1 MNTASAPTPAMVRK
15 VVIASVLGNAFE
27 WFDFAIF
34 GMFAVVISKIFFPA
48 DGPAKALLL
57 TLATFGVSFAI
68 RPIGAIILGLYGDR
82 FGRKKALTLTVT
94 LMAIGTG
101 AVGILPTYDAI
112 GIAAPLLLVLA
123 RLVQGFS
130 AGGEFSSATTMLIEF
145 SPTNLRGFYGSF
157 QMCSQSLAF
166 SLGAL
171 VAYVVTSSLT
181 PHDLSAW
188 GWRLPFL
195 FGILIGVVGW
205 VIRQRID
212 ESPEFLGYLKNIQ
225 AKRQKPENTPFKT
238 LLRDHSRAL
247 IAAVCLTTV
256 GTVSAYVFIFF
267 LPIFAKKMLGL
278 SMADVN
284 LSTCIS
290 TAVILVICPL
300 AGYLSDRFG
309 RRTILVPAIIAYA
322 VVALVLFRAFIH
334 APSFETLLEA
344 QVGIAFCMSFMWGP
358 APIVLTEIFP
368 VGVRSIGAA
377 ITYNLAVMVFGGFA
391 PFVNTWLV
399 HATGSNMAPIYY
411 VEASVVIGLVGMLLL
426 PERVPTVSTALVP
439 E

>member
-1 MNTASAPTPAMVRK
+1 MNTAPAPTSAMMRK

-34 GMFAVVISKIFFPA
+34 GMFAVVISKLFFPA
-48 DGPAKALLL
+48 DGPTKALLL

-68 RPIGAIILGLYGDR
+68 RPLGAVVLGLYGDR
-82 FGRKKALTLTVT
+82 FGRKKALSLTVV

-101 AVGILPTYDAI
+101 AVGLLPTYEAI
-112 GIAAPLLLVLA
+112 GIAAPIMLVLA

-130 AGGEFSSATTMLIEF
+130 VGGEFSSATTMLIEF
-145 SPTNLRGFYGSF
+145 APKNLRGFYGSF
-157 QMCSQSLAF
+157 QMCSQALAF

-171 VAYVVTSSLT
+171 VAYMITVSLS
-181 PHDLSAW
+181 PQDLNAW

-205 VIRQRID
+205 VIRQKID
-212 ESPEFLGYLKNIQ
+212 ESPEFLQYIKNIHSKKQ
-225 AKRQKPENTPFKT
+225 TKEKTPFKT
-238 LLRDHSRAL
+238 LLNRHPRAL
-247 IAAVCLTTV
+247 IAAFCLATG

-267 LPIFAKKMLGL
+267 LPVFAKKMLGL

-290 TAVILVICPL
+290 TAVILLMCPL
-300 AGYLSDRFG
+300 AGYLSDKFG
-309 RRTILVPAIIAYA
+309 RRTILLPAIILYG
-322 VVALVLFRAFIH
+322 VVAFIFFRAFID
-334 APSFETLLEA
+334 APSFKTMLET
-344 QVGIAFCMSFMWGP
+344 QIAVSIFMSFMWGP
-358 APIVLTEIFP
+358 APIVMTEIFP

-377 ITYNLAVMVFGGFA
+377 LTYNLAVLIFGGFA

-399 HATGSNMAPIYY
+399 HATGSNIAPIYY
-411 VEASVVIGLVGMLLL
+411 VEISVVIGILGVLLL
-426 PERVPTVSTALVP
+426 PKKAEDL
-439 E
+439 